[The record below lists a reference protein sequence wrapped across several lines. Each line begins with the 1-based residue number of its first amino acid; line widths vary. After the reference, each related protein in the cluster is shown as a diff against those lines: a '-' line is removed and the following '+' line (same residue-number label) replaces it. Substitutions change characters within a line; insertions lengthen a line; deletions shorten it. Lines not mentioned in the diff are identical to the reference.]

1 LAVAVLAALVAAVIG
16 IRQFRTVSKPT
27 KGSQSAKG
35 LSAEVQSAI
44 RRAKAC
50 EQAGDETG
58 LERELITL
66 IELQPDEFDWRLM
79 LCRLQCRQGRSSAAV
94 ETCQKGL
101 ALNLP
106 LEKEAELRIR
116 LADESIKMGDAATA
130 RAALEPLIDQ
140 PQPHPWTAPLWAKVL
155 RLEGRSDAA
164 LEYLRRVLPANH
176 RNASAYQLM
185 GMLEFDQRNYAA
197 ALELLRQSAR
207 LDPYSDVTQ
216 FKLAECARILGDR
229 DAEKSY
235 RDEYARLHALR
246 EEIDVLESRYRREHR
261 LNRDEYERLAELNE
275 QIGHSDRSE
284 IWLRKARASP

>member
-1 LAVAVLAALVAAVIG
+1 MAVAVLAALVAAVIG
-16 IRQFRTVSKPT
+16 IRQFGTVSKPT

-140 PQPHPWTAPLWAKVL
+140 PRPHPWTAPLWAKVL

-176 RNASAYQLM
+176 GNASAYQLM

-207 LDPYSDVTQ
+207 IDPYSDVTQ
-216 FKLAECARILGDR
+216 FKLAECARMLGDR

-246 EEIDVLESRYRREHR
+246 AEIDALESRYRREHR

-275 QIGHSDRSE
+275 QIGQSDRSD